1 MNTKQTHK
9 SATDT
14 KRDLSREASGK
25 HQGVRQP
32 GDDQRVEQ
40 ALDDAGL
47 DDLGASVEDEI
58 RGRRGSGVAPAD
70 DVRSDGKRRRAQRT
84 PLTGITEHK
93 PQAAMARQQEA
104 ANHRLLRH
112 RRTWGAGK
120 SCE

>member
-1 MNTKQTHK
+1 MASLQRSQRDPVEDEMNTKQTHQ

-70 DVRSDGKRRRAQRT
+70 DVRSDGNDDERNERR
-84 PLTGITEHK
+84 
-93 PQAAMARQQEA
+93 
-104 ANHRLLRH
+104 
-112 RRTWGAGK
+112 
-120 SCE
+120 